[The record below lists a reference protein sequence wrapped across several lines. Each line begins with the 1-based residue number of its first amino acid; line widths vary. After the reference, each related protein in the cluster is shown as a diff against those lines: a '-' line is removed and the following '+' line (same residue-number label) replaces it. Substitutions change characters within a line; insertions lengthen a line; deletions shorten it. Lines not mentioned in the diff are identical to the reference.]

1 MNKERRKQLNEIAEQ
16 IGSLKDQ
23 LESLRDEEQDYYDNM
38 PESFQGGEKGER
50 ARTAI
55 DSMDSALDRD
65 GGNRRRRWRLRW
77 LD

>member
-38 PESFQGGEKGER
+38 PESFQGGEKAEKMR
-50 ARTAI
+50 CCRSKMAI
-55 DSMDSALDRD
+55 AAKNLPL
-65 GGNRRRRWRLRW
+65 RRSLGA
-77 LD
+77 